1 MKKIMEVIGCIGATL
16 IIGVFII
23 ALFIDIPVWMFVIPL
38 ILLFISINYDR
49 I

>member
-1 MKKIMEVIGCIGATL
+1 MKKIMKVIGGIGATL

-38 ILLFISINYDR
+38 ILLFMSINYDK